1 MIARFVFYLIESLAL
16 SFVIHVL
23 FLPIRPLFPVM
34 KACQKSRGFS
44 FLIGLWLSVLVVN
57 TIFSEL
63 AGPDFTF
70 FYHVI
75 IWIAPFSIAVY
86 LFGKSSNEQA

>member
-23 FLPIRPLFPVM
+23 LRPIRPLFPVM
-34 KACQKSRGFS
+34 NACQKSRGVS
-44 FLIGLWLSVLVVN
+44 FFIGLWLSILVVN

-63 AGPDFTF
+63 VGPDFTF
-70 FYHVI
+70 FYHFI
-75 IWIAPFSIAVY
+75 IWLTPFSVAVH